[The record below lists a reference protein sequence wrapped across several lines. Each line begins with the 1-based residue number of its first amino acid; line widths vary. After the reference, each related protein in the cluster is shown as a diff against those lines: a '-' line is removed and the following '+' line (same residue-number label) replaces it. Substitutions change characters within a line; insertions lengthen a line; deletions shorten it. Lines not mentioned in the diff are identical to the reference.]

1 MAFQIVSEL
10 NSSYVLTLQ
19 EDNSVVAQPAALS
32 APGQVWELLP
42 YAEANS
48 SNFPPGVVFY
58 NTAFKKALAFGGNN
72 QPLSASPFVPS
83 DGVNRV
89 DQAVIWWL
97 SFENDGGPSLTIM
110 QPIEKQGQ
118 IWESKGGDIS
128 DGTIIETWNENGGS
142 NQKWRLSLI

>member
-19 EDNSVVAQPAALS
+19 DDNKVVAQPAALG
-32 APGQVWELLP
+32 APGQVWEMLP

-48 SNFPPGVVFY
+48 SDFPPGVVFY

-83 DGVNRV
+83 QGVNRV
-89 DQAVIWWL
+89 DQSIIWSL
-97 SFENDGGPSLTIM
+97 SFDIDGGPCLKVM
-110 QPIEKQGQ
+110 QPIEQKGQ
-118 IWESKGGDIS
+118 IWESRGGDIS
-128 DGTIIETWNENGGS
+128 DGTIIETWNDNHGN